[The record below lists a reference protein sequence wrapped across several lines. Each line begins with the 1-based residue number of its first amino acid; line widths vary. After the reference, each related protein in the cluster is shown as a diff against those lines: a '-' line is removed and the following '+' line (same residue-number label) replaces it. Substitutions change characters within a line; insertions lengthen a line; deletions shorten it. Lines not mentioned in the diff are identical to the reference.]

1 MFTSSIK
8 SIGKTLLQS
17 RYRARIKPHAEGDT
31 IIVLGNG
38 PSLRQTID
46 NHLDILKSTTC
57 MAVNFAALA
66 DDFTAIKP
74 RYYVLADPHF
84 FSPNERVKQ
93 LIERLKQVN
102 WKMTLFV
109 PATSKNVPDFR
120 GTKVTVERFNAV
132 GVDASPWLKK
142 KLMQWRL
149 AMPRPRNVLIPSI
162 MIALWLGYKKVLV
175 AGADHSWM
183 QSIWVNERNEVVSV
197 QPHFYKE
204 PEGEQKRV
212 DSEYRGYRLH
222 EIVHSFYVAFRAYHQ
237 IARFAKAVG
246 SEVINVTPGSYIDAF
261 PRSTIDNI

>member
-1 MFTSSIK
+1 MDK
-8 SIGKTLLQS
+8 
-17 RYRARIKPHAEGDT
+17 
-31 IIVLGNG
+31 
-38 PSLRQTID
+38 
-46 NHLDILKSTTC
+46 LKSTPC
-57 MAVNFAALA
+57 LAVNFAALA
-66 DDFTAIKP
+66 EDFIDIKP

-84 FSPNERVKQ
+84 FSSNERVKQ
-93 LIERLKQVN
+93 LIDRLKNVD

-109 PATSKNVPDFR
+109 PATSKHVPDFS
-120 GTKVTVERFNAV
+120 GTRVKVERFNAV
-132 GVDASPWLKK
+132 GVDAWPWLEKA
-142 KLMQWRL
+142 LMGRRL

-237 IARFAKAVG
+237 IARFAKAIG

-261 PRSTIDNI
+261 PRSEL

>member
-17 RYRARIKPHAEGDT
+17 RQSARVKPSALGDT

-46 NHLDILKSTTC
+46 DHLDTLKSTPC
-57 MAVNFAALA
+57 LAVNFAALA

-84 FSPNERVKQ
+84 FSSNERVQQ
-93 LIERLKQVN
+93 LIARLKQVD
-102 WKMTLFV
+102 WEMTLFV
-109 PATSKNVPDFR
+109 PATAKNVPDFSGSR
-120 GTKVTVERFNAV
+120 VTVERFNAV
-132 GVDASPWLKK
+132 GIDAWPWLETA
-142 KLMQWRL
+142 LLRRRL

-162 MIALWLGYKKVLV
+162 MIALWLGYKRVLV

-237 IARFAKAVG
+237 IARFAQAIG
-246 SEVINVTPGSYIDAF
+246 SQVINVTPGSYIDAF
-261 PRSTIDNI
+261 PRSPLP